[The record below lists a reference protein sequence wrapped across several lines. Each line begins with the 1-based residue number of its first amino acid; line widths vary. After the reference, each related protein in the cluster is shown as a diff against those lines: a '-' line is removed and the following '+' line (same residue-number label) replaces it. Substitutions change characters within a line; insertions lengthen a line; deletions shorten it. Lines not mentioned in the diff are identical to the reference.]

1 MRAALRFGLMV
12 SAVGLGAASVGGMA
26 QVAACPMAEMSSE
39 ATPPEKLPVPVK
51 MTGIGNGYLEI
62 STSNAEAKMWFEQGL
77 NLLHDFWDYESS
89 KAFEQSVRLDP
100 KCAMC
105 WWGLAQAESF
115 RGDNVEWTRSALK
128 NAVLLAK
135 DKKHTTEA
143 ERLYIKAADEAAK
156 AQGTRSG
163 KGPNTGGKA
172 GTKVVAYKDSNET
185 KALRK
190 LVQKYPEDI
199 QAKIFLA
206 ESLMD
211 GFDKQQK
218 PKAGTVQGQAILE
231 ALLVAHPEDTAA
243 NHYWIH
249 AMEPSLN
256 PERALVS
263 ARKLGPLTAASGHM
277 VHMPGHIFFRVGDYE
292 TARLSFVNSM
302 RVDETYMKTQGVTVE
317 DDWNYVHNMMYLIAD
332 LLEAGRVAEAS
343 EVSLKLNAAHGNRG
357 TSLYLRNARDQIT
370 RLNEALPVALRAGE
384 WSRAVGM
391 LEASKVPVEWVNLVE
406 LKDSLLEYTR
416 GMAALANGDRVAA
429 EKFSDAL
436 DARMKMPAAGAAAAS
451 ATAKKGVPAKGT
463 PSAASAAM
471 PAGMPGM
478 KKASDKD
485 AAGGAV
491 HGYMQVAALELRGAV
506 EMALGKAVQA
516 EATLVKAAGAEHDLG
531 YREPPL
537 YVRPVSETRGDLL
550 MRAGKFK
557 EAKAAYETA
566 LAERPNSGYP
576 LYGIAQAA
584 AAAGDVAGAK
594 AAYGTMLKTWAK
606 ADAGLPQ
613 VVAAKAWMGEHG
625 GVAAGE

>member
-1 MRAALRFGLMV
+1 MRAVLRFGSVLRFGL
-12 SAVGLGAASVGGMA
+12 ALGLGAVCVGAGA
-26 QVAACPMAEMSSE
+26 QVAACHMAEMSSE
-39 ATPPEKLPVPVK
+39 ATPPEKLAPPVK
-51 MTGIGNGYLEI
+51 MEGIGNGYLEI
-62 STSNAEAKMWFEQGL
+62 TISNAEAKMWFEQGL

-89 KAFEQSVRLDP
+89 RAFEQSVRLDP

-115 RGDNVEWTRSALK
+115 RGDNIEWAKSAL
-128 NAVLLAK
+128 NQAVLLAK
-135 DKKHTTEA
+135 DKKHTTEG
-143 ERLYIKAADEAAK
+143 ERLYIAASEAAFK
-156 AQGTRSG
+156 EQEKSKGAARSG

-172 GTKVVAYKDSNET
+172 GTKVVAYKDSKET
-185 KALRK
+185 KILRK
-190 LVQKYPEDI
+190 LVKQYPEDV

-231 ALLVAHPEDTAA
+231 ALLVTHPEDTAA

-263 ARKLGPLTAASGHM
+263 ARKLGPLTASSGHM

-292 TARLSFVNSM
+292 TARMSFVNSLN
-302 RVDETYMKTQGVTVE
+302 VDEAYMKAQGVTVE

-332 LLEAGRVAEAS
+332 LLEAGRIDEAAT
-343 EVSLKLNAAHGNRG
+343 VSAKLNAAHGNRG
-357 TSLYLRNARDQIT
+357 TSLYLKNARDQIT
-370 RLNEALPVALRAGE
+370 RLNEELPVALRAGE
-384 WSRAVGM
+384 WARAVTM
-391 LEASKVPVEWVNLVE
+391 LEASKVPAEWVNLVE

-416 GMAALANGDRVAA
+416 GMAALSAGDVAGA
-429 EKFSDAL
+429 AKFSDAL
-436 DARMKMPAAGAAAAS
+436 DARMKAPAA
-451 ATAKKGVPAKGT
+451 ATAVAGAKT
-463 PSAASAAM
+463 TSAAM

-478 KKASDKD
+478 KKNDKD
-485 AAGGAV
+485 AAANSV
-491 HGYMQVAALELRGAV
+491 HGYMHVAALELRGAV
-506 EMALGKAVQA
+506 EMGQGKGVEA

-537 YVRPVSETRGDLL
+537 YIRPVSETRGDLL
-550 MRAGKFK
+550 MRASKFK
-557 EAKAAYETA
+557 AAKAAYEQA

-576 LYGIAQAA
+576 LYGIAQAD

-594 AAYGTMLKTWAK
+594 AAYGTMLKAWAK
-606 ADAGLPQ
+606 ADTGLPQ
-613 VVAAKAWMGEHG
+613 VVAAKAWVAGH

>member
-1 MRAALRFGLMV
+1 MRAGLRFGLMV
-12 SAVGLGAASVGGMA
+12 GALGMGAAGMGAVA
-26 QVAACPMAEMSSE
+26 QVAACHMAEMSSE
-39 ATPPEKLPVPVK
+39 AVAPEKLPVPVK

-62 STSNAEAKMWFEQGL
+62 TTSNAEAKMWFEQGL

-89 KAFEQSVRLDP
+89 KAFAQSVRLDP
-100 KCAMC
+100 ECAMC

-115 RGDNVEWTRSALK
+115 RGDNLEWAQSALNK
-128 NAVLLAK
+128 AVALAK

-143 ERLYIKAADEAAK
+143 ERLYIKAAQEAAK
-156 AQGTRSG
+156 AQGARSG

-172 GTKVVAYKDSNET
+172 GTKVVAYKDSKET
-185 KALRK
+185 KVLRK
-190 LVQKYPEDI
+190 LVQKYPEDV
-199 QAKIFLA
+199 QAKILLA

-292 TARLSFVNSM
+292 TARLSFVNSLN
-302 RVDETYMKTQGVTVE
+302 VDETYMKTQGVTVE

-332 LLEAGRVAEAS
+332 LLEAGRIAEAS

-391 LEASKVPVEWVNLVE
+391 LEASKIPVEWVNLVE

-416 GMAALANGDRVAA
+416 GMAALASGDTAA
-429 EKFSDAL
+429 AVKFSDAL
-436 DARMKMPAAGAAAAS
+436 GARMKAPPAAAA
-451 ATAKKGVPAKGT
+451 KGAPAKGT
-463 PSAASAAM
+463 PAPSAAM
-471 PAGMPGM
+471 PVGMPGM
-478 KKASDKD
+478 KKAVDKD

-491 HGYMQVAALELRGAV
+491 HGYMHVAALELRGAV
-506 EMALGKAVQA
+506 EMVQGKGAAA
-516 EATLVKAAGAEHDLG
+516 EATLVKAAEAEHDLG

-550 MRAGKFK
+550 MRAGKYK
-557 EAKAAYETA
+557 EAKVAYETA

-594 AAYGTMLKTWAK
+594 AAYGTMLKAWAK
-606 ADAGLPQ
+606 ADSDLPQ
-613 VVAAKAWMGEHG
+613 VVAAKAWMVEHG
-625 GVAAGE
+625 GVMAGE